1 MAKRWDDPKHWRE
14 RGEQLRTLA
23 EGVNG
28 ADAKEQLLKLADDY
42 ERLASRAGERTANQG
57 TAKLASHRDDSGPR
71 NEG

>member
-1 MAKRWDDPKHWRE
+1 MAKTWDDPKHWRE

-42 ERLASRAGERTANQG
+42 ERLASRAEERTNG
-57 TAKLASHRDDSGPR
+57 ETAKLASHRDGSGAQS
-71 NEG
+71 EL

>member
-1 MAKRWDDPKHWRE
+1 
-14 RGEQLRTLA
+14 LRTLA